1 MPILRRNDVLRIED
15 WLQNCFLFPKLF
27 LCLSSKVIF
36 SSKITFLFLKRC
48 QVLWIFEQLGLWSKN
63 KMRLHIWVIRLFS
76 IKYCFKK
83 LVFAVPFSKH
93 LQRYLITCFLVLT
106 SNIKVLIWEIQPLE
120 SRIHT
125 WYGKWYIDSIRLQK
139 SSIKKIR
146 LEAWLFWL
154 WLTRKEES
162 TKLWKRSSETQQLW
176 HPFLDSEFG

>member
-15 WLQNCFLFPKLF
+15 WLQNCFLVPKLF

-36 SSKITFLFLKRC
+36 SSKIKFLFLKRC

-76 IKYCFKK
+76 IKYCFKN
-83 LVFAVPFSKH
+83 LFLLFHSVNI
-93 LQRYLITCFLVLT
+93 LQRYLITCFLR
-106 SNIKVLIWEIQPLE
+106 SWPQ
-120 SRIHT
+120 IHT